1 MKCESWQF
9 YQAKCSVD
17 GLGEDSKI
25 SSMAVN
31 TQDSPALCIED
42 VTFGHDKTGI
52 WVDHGCRATF
62 DVCYIGG
69 ESCIGMNLLEH
80 FHNNRKK
87 SH

>member
-1 MKCESWQF
+1 
-9 YQAKCSVD
+9 
-17 GLGEDSKI
+17 
-25 SSMAVN
+25 MAVN

-69 ESCIGMNLLEH
+69 ESCIGD
-80 FHNNRKK
+80 HNDI
-87 SH
+87 